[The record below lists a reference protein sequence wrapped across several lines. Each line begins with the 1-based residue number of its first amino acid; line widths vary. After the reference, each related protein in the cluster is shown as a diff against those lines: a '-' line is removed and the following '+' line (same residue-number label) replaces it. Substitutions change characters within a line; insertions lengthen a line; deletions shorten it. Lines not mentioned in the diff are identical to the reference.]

1 MVEPFARAAFALKP
15 FQMSD
20 PVATE
25 FGYHL
30 ILAIDYKAGKDVKFE
45 DKPIKAFVQE
55 VYGERLREAILT
67 AYKAK
72 SKVEIVERK
81 K

>member
-20 PVATE
+20 PVGTE

-30 ILAIDYKAGKDVKFE
+30 ILVVDSKPGKTVKYEDVKTR
-45 DKPIKAFVQE
+45 VQD
-55 VYGERLREAILT
+55 VYSERLREAVI
-67 AYKAK
+67 AGYKGQK
-72 SKVEIVERK
+72 KIEIFEHK